1 VSLSPASTA
10 ATQDDDR
17 ELRSFGY
24 EPQLNRS
31 MGLFS
36 SLSISISCMCITA
49 GIFTVYAYSL
59 GIVGPAFVWTW
70 PIVAAGQILV
80 ALVLADLAG
89 RIPISGYAFQWTSR
103 LVNSDYG
110 WFVGWAGLMAFT
122 PGFTGLNLGLAP
134 ILMNRLGVEINPTN
148 VMVVTILLT
157 VSQLLINLAG
167 IRIASRINNIA
178 AYTAELGLSIVLTL
192 ILLIVGFITHPV
204 QSVGFLTTST
214 PGDNGFLVAF
224 LLSGLLGIWVLTGF
238 EGAADLAEETKGARI
253 NVPKAVVTS
262 VVVSSVIG
270 FFMIVALTINIADLG
285 ATTGAPVPIA
295 HLLETALGNTLA
307 IVFEAVA
314 MIALY
319 AGGLANMA
327 ASSRLIFSLSR
338 DKMLPASS
346 ALSTVSSTTHSPSGA
361 LLVAAGI
368 SVTLVV
374 IGTFIAAQAMTL
386 IVGMAS
392 VGYYAVY
399 ALTIL
404 AAILAATRGK
414 LTAKSSYDLG
424 SRANVIR
431 WVAFI
436 WSVLVILVLTIP
448 GPNQQTALMAG
459 VFFVIAAAWYVLVLR
474 RRIDSGDAGV
484 PGERQV
490 DETFA
495 ATPAEAG

>member
-10 ATQDDDR
+10 ATHDDDR

-307 IVFEAVA
+307 ILFEAVA
-314 MIALY
+314 MVALY

-338 DKMLPASS
+338 DKMLPASP

-368 SVTLVV
+368 SITLVV
-374 IGTFIAAQAMTL
+374 VGTFIAAQAMTL

-474 RRIDSGDAGV
+474 GRIHSGDAGV

-490 DETFA
+490 DETLVSA
-495 ATPAEAG
+495 PAEAG

>member
-1 VSLSPASTA
+1 MSLNPASTA

-59 GIVGPAFVWTW
+59 GIVGPAFIWTW
-70 PIVAAGQILV
+70 PIVAIGQILV

-103 LVNSDYG
+103 LVNSHYG

-134 ILMNRLGVEINPTN
+134 ILMNRLGVEINATN
-148 VMVVTILLT
+148 IMVVTILLT

-167 IRIASRINNIA
+167 VRIASRINNVA
-178 AYTAELGLSIVLTL
+178 AYTAELGLSVVLTA
-192 ILLIVGFITHPV
+192 ILLIVGFVTHPV

-238 EGAADLAEETKGARI
+238 EGAADLAEETQGARI

-262 VVVSSVIG
+262 IVVSSIIG

-285 ATTGAPVPIA
+285 ATTSAPVPIA
-295 HLLETALGNTLA
+295 HVLETALGNAGA
-307 IVFEAVA
+307 IIFEIVA
-314 MIALY
+314 MVALY

-338 DKMLPASS
+338 DKMLPASPALARVS
-346 ALSTVSSTTHSPSGA
+346 ATTHSPSGA

-368 SVTLVV
+368 SITLVV
-374 IGTFIAAQAMTL
+374 VGTLIATQAMTL

-404 AAILAATRGK
+404 AAILAANRGR
-414 LTAKSSYDLG
+414 LAAKSSFDLG
-424 SRANVIR
+424 SWANVIR
-431 WVAFI
+431 WVALI

-448 GPNQQTALMAG
+448 TANQQTALMAG
-459 VFFVIAAAWYVLVLR
+459 VFFVIAAVWYVLVLR
-474 RRIDSGDAGV
+474 GRINQGSAGV
-484 PGERQV
+484 PGERKV
-490 DETFA
+490 DETLVGA
-495 ATPAEAG
+495 PAEAG